1 METNKSPC
9 RLLALAA
16 RSNRLPSLDP
26 LVTNRIV
33 LSKPAS
39 CSDCAITSASLRLN
53 SYSGTP
59 RALSAPGEVAVWPT
73 STSTRNADRAQ
84 LPLSL
89 PCCVTGLLSARKL
102 PRGASKHHS
111 QCDKSEKATLIDD
124 HRSQL
129 YRCCGFAAQ
138 PRLSGIF
145 PRTLYLFA
153 CRRTNNMIRPRP

>member
-1 METNKSPC
+1 MEMNKSPC

-16 RSNRLPSLDP
+16 RSNRLPSLEP

-39 CSDCAITSASLRLN
+39 CSDWAITSASLRLN

-73 STSTRNADRAQ
+73 SMSTRNADRAQ

-89 PCCVTGLLSARKL
+89 PCCVTGSSARASCPAVPVSTTVSATSRRQL
-102 PRGASKHHS
+102 PLLTIIDHNSAGAAASQPNRGFLESPHALCTCLLAVVHT
-111 QCDKSEKATLIDD
+111 QYDPIA
-124 HRSQL
+124 
-129 YRCCGFAAQ
+129 
-138 PRLSGIF
+138 P
-145 PRTLYLFA
+145 
-153 CRRTNNMIRPRP
+153 